1 MTLLVLATEGLSQRD
16 LWYPTILGVL
26 TVIAAVA
33 LFCGTIYLLLAT
45 DLGARLGFVVA
56 AAGLSGFMVL
66 LSLMWLTTS
75 SPLNT
80 LRGRQPSWK
89 PVEVIEGGDI
99 ARSSIAEVRDI
110 RQNALEDPA
119 EQANIKAAV
128 DTLVVTPADEPGDE
142 EVGATNEFA
151 IYESAEDYIVTDFY
165 AVGGGNIF
173 SQVDVQT
180 GGGWPWIHVSLHEPK
195 FAVVDI
201 CAADQEAAVVP
212 FGEPPPEP
220 VCDEEEPVNTLVLE
234 LDLGS
239 VRVPPFVALIG
250 SSILFGLCLLSLH
263 WRERDLQAQAAA
275 LQAEAD
281 RATKDAADRTPEK
294 VEEPV

>member
-1 MTLLVLATEGLSQRD
+1 VKLLVLATEGLSERD

-26 TVIAAVA
+26 TVIAAVS

-89 PVEVIEGGDI
+89 PVEVLEGGDI

-119 EQANIKAAV
+119 EQANVKAAV

-142 EVGATNEFA
+142 EVGATSEFA
-151 IYESAEDYIVTDFY
+151 IYESAEDYIVTDYF
-165 AVGGGNIF
+165 VTGGGGIF

-201 CAADQEAAVVP
+201 CAADREAAVVP

-220 VCDEEEPVNTLVLE
+220 VCDEEQEINTLVLE

-239 VRVPPFVALIG
+239 VRVPPFVAFLA
-250 SSILFGLCLLSLH
+250 SSVLFGLCLLSLH

-281 RATKDAADRTPEK
+281 QATKDAADRTPEK